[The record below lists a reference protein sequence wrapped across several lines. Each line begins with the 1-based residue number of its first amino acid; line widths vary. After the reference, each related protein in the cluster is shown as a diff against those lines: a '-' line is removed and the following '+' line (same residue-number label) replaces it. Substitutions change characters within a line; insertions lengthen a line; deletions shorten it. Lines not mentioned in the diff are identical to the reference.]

1 MGGRLGRALYDAADP
16 RGELR
21 PLDDT
26 RYTLD
31 HFQTKLL
38 RLAEGFQTAAGARR
52 AALRQQRLR
61 DFYEAF
67 LQELEQG

>member
-1 MGGRLGRALYDAADP
+1 MTEAFIPGPRA
-16 RGELR
+16 RQR

-38 RLAEGFQTAAGARR
+38 RLADGFQTAEGARR

-61 DFYEAF
+61 NFYEAF
-67 LQELEQG
+67 PSDLEHG